1 MFDNG
6 LRIQAG
12 PQVGLLLSG
21 KSKTNSTTVD
31 NKDNLNPIDF
41 AVSLGAGYIHP
52 ATGLGIELRY
62 NLGLTDINK
71 NSTVVSTNRGFQVG
85 LFYIFGKRS
94 KDMLK
99 K

>member
-21 KSKTNSTTVD
+21 KSKINSNTVD
-31 NKDNLNPIDF
+31 IKDDLNPIDF
-41 AVSLGAGYIHP
+41 AVSFGAGYIHP
-52 ATGLGIELRY
+52 ASGIGIDLRY

-71 NSTVVSTNRGFQVG
+71 NSTVVSTNRGLQVG

-94 KDMLK
+94 KDLLK